1 MKSRLEGLQPVV
13 YLRRRDM
20 ISVYWGEL
28 FALTERAELY
38 QVLLWVIAAIAVTLA
53 WEPQTLTQGRKSP
66 GADETDASR

>member
-1 MKSRLEGLQPVV
+1 
-13 YLRRRDM
+13 M

-38 QVLLWVIAAIAVTLA
+38 QVLLWVIAATAVTLT
-53 WEPQTLTQGRKSP
+53 WGPQTLTQGRKSP